1 MNNKTTQHSQLNT
14 QHSTLSPKGASYASL
29 GQRPRNPATPSRAL
43 KGRSIWGCR
52 VMPPLQGLIDSE
64 GKRPRALPRAG
75 IDHTVGVGRSVQSVD
90 LFLNFNNFKV
100 LTGAGTISH
109 QTAKHKAH
117 EEYDQFNKTQTITSD
132 FDQWSKELGQK
143 GGDA

>member
-1 MNNKTTQHSQLNT
+1 MIREFTSIEFEGIKC
-14 QHSTLSPKGASYASL
+14 PKGASYASL

-52 VMPPLQGLIDSE
+52 VMQPLQGSADF
-64 GKRPRALPRAG
+64 GGMRPRAIPWAG
-75 IDHTVGVGRSVQSVD
+75 IDHTVGVTRNVQSVD
-90 LFLNFNNFKV
+90 LFL
-100 LTGAGTISH
+100 ISH
-109 QTAKHKAH
+109 QTAKHKVH